1 MNWRGRDFANP
12 GTFTA
17 ELSSGERR
25 EIARTLRQAY
35 EEVRSGRGFVLLRGL
50 PTDRM
55 DLGEFINE
63 VWEIGRHFGNA
74 LSQNAEG
81 ELVGHVVDATR
92 EEATP
97 RLFHSNLELRPHT
110 DNTAMVLLACWNRA
124 QAGGDT
130 ILTSAVTVHEELR
143 RRRPDLL
150 NLLHRGFHCHR
161 RGEEGPQEEPV
172 TPYQIPVFA
181 LRDGMLSC
189 RYQRALIAAGH
200 RELGL
205 PLSQSEV
212 EALDLFDEI
221 ATAPENRLVFNLERG
236 DVVVINNYTVLHAR
250 TRFTEHPDP
259 ERRRH
264 LLRLWLDA
272 DGFRTVPAEVRLFP
286 SANGVPPQQ
295 GRSCL
300 YDFEKLYRED
310 PVASGG
316 IQRLD
321 SASRNAE

>member
-1 MNWRGRDFANP
+1 MNWRGRHFASHGDFTVRLN
-12 GTFTA
+12 
-17 ELSSGERR
+17 SDDRQ
-25 EIARTLRQAY
+25 EIRQTLRQAY

-50 PTDRM
+50 PIDRM
-55 DLGEFINE
+55 DLGEFITE
-63 VWEIGRHFGNA
+63 VWGIGRHFGSA

-81 ELVGHVVDATR
+81 ELIGHVVDATR
-92 EEATP
+92 KEVTP
-97 RLFHSNLELRPHT
+97 RLFRSNLELRPHT
-110 DNTAMVLLACWNRA
+110 DNTAMVLLACWNRS

-130 ILTSAVTVHEELR
+130 ILTSAMTVHEELR
-143 RRRPDLL
+143 KRRPDLFK
-150 NLLHRGFHCHR
+150 LLRRGFHCHR
-161 RGEEGPQEEPV
+161 RGEQGPGEEAV
-172 TPYQIPVFA
+172 TPYRIPVFA

-205 PLSQSEV
+205 PLSLSEV
-212 EALDLFDEI
+212 EALELFDEI
-221 ATAPENRLVFNLERG
+221 AMAPENRLAFNLERG
-236 DVVVINNYTVLHAR
+236 DVLVINNYTVLHAR

-259 ERRRH
+259 QRRRH

-272 DGFRTVPAEVRLFP
+272 DGFRKVPAEVRLFP

-295 GRSCL
+295 GRSCS

-316 IQRLD
+316 RQRLD
-321 SASRNAE
+321 PASRNSE

>member
-1 MNWRGRDFANP
+1 MSWRARDFASREK
-12 GTFTA
+12 FTV
-17 ELSSGERR
+17 ELGSGGRQ
-25 EIARTLRQAY
+25 EIRRTLRQAY

-50 PTDRM
+50 PTHCM
-55 DLGEFINE
+55 DLGAFITE

-92 EEATP
+92 EEVTP
-97 RLFHSNLELRPHT
+97 RLFRSNLELRPHT
-110 DNTAMVLLACWNRA
+110 DNTAIVLLACWNRA

-143 RRRPDLL
+143 KRRPDLL

-161 RGEEGPQEEPV
+161 RGEQGPGEEAV
-172 TPYQIPVFA
+172 TPYRIPVFA

-200 RELGL
+200 RELEL

-221 ATAPENRLVFNLERG
+221 ATAPENQLVFNLERG

-250 TRFTEHPDP
+250 TRFTEYPDP
-259 ERRRH
+259 ERRRY

-295 GRSCL
+295 GRTCS

-316 IQRLD
+316 IQQLD